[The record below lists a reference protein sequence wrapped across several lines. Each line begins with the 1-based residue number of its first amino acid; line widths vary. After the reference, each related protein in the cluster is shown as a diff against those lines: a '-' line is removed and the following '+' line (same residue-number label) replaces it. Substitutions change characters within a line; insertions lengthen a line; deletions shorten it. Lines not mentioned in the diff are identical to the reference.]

1 MIEEKSLQKSPDCK
15 EYYRELYTKCGE
27 ILTTS
32 FEADNNS
39 YHCINHHFILDLEKW
54 IKVLNNRP
62 EVELLEMALR
72 EYQYAL
78 LALVQGQYRQAF
90 MALRLFLE
98 LTLSVV
104 HFSANELNFRIWQRN
119 QGDIKWNNLINLETG
134 VFSKSFIEAF
144 YEDLADEAPHYY
156 AIAGNVYRE
165 CSEYVHGNAYTH
177 GILSDKLE
185 FINDVFFDWHKK
197 AKSIRLVVSFAL
209 SVRYLNFLSQHDKEL
224 IEPIIIDELGH
235 ISVIRDFFG
244 GVTEIK

>member
-15 EYYRELYTKCGE
+15 EYYLELYTKCGE

-32 FEADNNS
+32 FKADSNS
-39 YHCINHHFILDLEKW
+39 YHCINHHFILDIEKW
-54 IKVLNNRP
+54 IEVLNTRP
-62 EVELLEMALR
+62 EVELLESALR

-98 LTLSVV
+98 LALSAV
-104 HFSANELNFRIWQRN
+104 HFSSNELDFRIWQRD
-119 QGDIKWNNLINLETG
+119 QGDINWHNIIGSEKG
-134 VFSKSFIEAF
+134 VFSKIFVRAF
-144 YEDLADEAPHYY
+144 YENLEDEAPIYCT
-156 AIAGNVYRE
+156 IAKKVYRE

-185 FINDVFFDWHKK
+185 FIDDVFFDWHEK

-209 SVRYLNFLSQHDKEL
+209 SARYLNFLTQDDKKL
-224 IEPIIIDELGH
+224 IEPIIFDELSH
-235 ISVIRDFFG
+235 ISAIREFFG
-244 GVTEIK
+244 GVTEVE